1 MERARIRQAAHSD
14 LHRKRSE
21 KQHQRRRGSNDQQDY
36 KDTWTKTKDT
46 QETNPTRL
54 KTTRTEERET
64 LQRYTEK
71 TDKKKKILPAVRQ
84 TLDAPK
90 RPRQNKDR
98 PHPQTTRKPT
108 RLEKTLKTPDKRK
121 RDHQH

>member
-46 QETNPTRL
+46 PQETNPTRL

-64 LQRYTEK
+64 LQRYTEE
-71 TDKKKKILPAVRQ
+71 TDKKKKKLPAVKQ
-84 TLDAPK
+84 TSDAPK

-98 PHPQTTRKPT
+98 PHPQTT
-108 RLEKTLKTPDKRK
+108 
-121 RDHQH
+121 